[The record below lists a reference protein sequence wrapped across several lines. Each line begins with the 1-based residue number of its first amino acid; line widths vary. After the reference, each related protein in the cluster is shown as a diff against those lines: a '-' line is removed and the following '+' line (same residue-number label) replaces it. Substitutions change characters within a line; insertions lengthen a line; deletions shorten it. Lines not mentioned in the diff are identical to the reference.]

1 MPAKPGKSEPRDPK
15 RDKSVSLSRYF
26 EASAERVFDAWINP
40 EVAGKWLF
48 TMPISEAHTTEI
60 DARVGGKYT
69 ITDTREGTQY
79 TAIGEYLEVDRPHRL
94 VFTFGMPQFSPEFD
108 RITVEI
114 VPEGTGCVMT
124 LKQEDMLS
132 GYEKSTKRGWSKM
145 IKELAKLV
153 EGRLG

>member
-1 MPAKPGKSEPRDPK
+1 MPAKPGKPTPGEK

-48 TMPISEAHTTEI
+48 TMAISEAHTTEI

-69 ITDTREGTQY
+69 IRDTREGTEY
-79 TAIGEYLEVDRPHRL
+79 IAIGEYLEVDRPTRL

-108 RITVEI
+108 RVTVDI
-114 VPEGTGCVMT
+114 VPEGSGCVMT
-124 LKQEDMLS
+124 LTQEDMRT
-132 GYEKSTKRGWSKM
+132 GYQKSTKRGWSKM
-145 IKELAKLV
+145 IKVLADLV
-153 EGRLG
+153 EA